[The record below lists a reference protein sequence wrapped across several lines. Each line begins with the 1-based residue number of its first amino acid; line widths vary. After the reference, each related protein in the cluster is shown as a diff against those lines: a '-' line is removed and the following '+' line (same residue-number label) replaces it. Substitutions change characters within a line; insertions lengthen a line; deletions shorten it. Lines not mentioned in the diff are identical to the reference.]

1 MDGWLWET
9 LFQPWI
15 RNFQKQDEW
24 WCPAPAVETPSTSE
38 ISNKDGNRNLWK
50 TLKAFFSRVIN
61 LLLTKLAR
69 DRTGR
74 ISTIGLF
81 CTDLAALGPYC
92 QDLGP
97 IFSQYGP
104 RAWLIR
110 YIYYSAFRVRIRIKR
125 GSSSF
130 SCSQTY
136 GKTELQNSGLRLSF
150 STIMSIWMQNSFK
163 RMISSSNFVAIARLV
178 VLVLKDPWTTSP
190 FLSLLAPVTL
200 TCTLFSLW
208 AWWKVNIK
216 KESSIGTCPTS
227 FISLKV
233 SPNCVFIVFFNF
245 FTVILPASACQGF
258 SYCWRPCHL
267 VNRMSSYNWR
277 KSHFIKTY
285 RMQIKG

>member
-24 WCPAPAVETPSTSE
+24 WCPAPAVETSSTSE
-38 ISNKDGNRNLWK
+38 ISSKDGNRNLWK

-74 ISTIGLF
+74 ISALGLF

-110 YIYYSAFRVRIRIKR
+110 YIYWPEVVAVRTERSEVRTATTEGQYSPVRPKQVR
-125 GSSSF
+125 
-130 SCSQTY
+130 
-136 GKTELQNSGLRLSF
+136 LVSGLLYGTLF
-150 STIMSIWMQNSFK
+150 LIVKCSFK
-163 RMISSSNFVAIARLV
+163 NAL
-178 VLVLKDPWTTSP
+178 
-190 FLSLLAPVTL
+190 
-200 TCTLFSLW
+200 
-208 AWWKVNIK
+208 
-216 KESSIGTCPTS
+216 
-227 FISLKV
+227 
-233 SPNCVFIVFFNF
+233 
-245 FTVILPASACQGF
+245 
-258 SYCWRPCHL
+258 
-267 VNRMSSYNWR
+267 
-277 KSHFIKTY
+277 
-285 RMQIKG
+285 